1 MKNAICRY
9 AVIIGSVFVLI
20 GCSKG
25 PADMSFRRVDPDFGG
40 LQGGKTVRVVGGNL
54 RLDIG
59 YSVLFGNHIS
69 PRVSI
74 DNDGA
79 LLAVTPRTRVPG
91 PVDVVVRT
99 DDGRV
104 FRLDSSFEYVNQGG
118 RLLEASDETQSDAQ
132 P

>member
-1 MKNAICRY
+1 MFA
-9 AVIIGSVFVLI
+9 LI
-20 GCSKG
+20 ACNKASSE
-25 PADMSFRRVDPDFGG
+25 MNFRQVDPDFGG
-40 LQGGKTVRVVGGNL
+40 LQGGKTVRVVGANL

-59 YSVLFGNHIS
+59 YSVLFGNKIS

-79 LLAVTPRTRVPG
+79 LLAVTPRTRIPG

-104 FRLDSSFEYVNQGG
+104 FRLEKSFQYVDQGG
-118 RLLEASDETQSDAQ
+118 SLLDTADPDEADR
-132 P
+132 